1 MAPRGY
7 CILSTPLDLHASCD
21 ELIRNYELVR
31 RNIDSIAPFMPQ
43 TAEIDIMAGGTSH
56 SNGDIPLL
64 GLFLPSGADSDSR
77 IDDKLQDAI
86 GGQEASPG
94 SDLVFGVQVK
104 RWLAFANWR
113 FTWTA
118 AGNCVPGW
126 KRCRCR

>member
-31 RNIDSIAPFMPQ
+31 RNIDVIAPFLPQ
-43 TAEIDIMAGGTSH
+43 TAEIDVMAGGTSH

-64 GLFLPSGADSDSR
+64 GLFLPSGADTDSR

-86 GGQEASPG
+86 DKWFDTQHPDTLDRRLREIKFPTWEH
-94 SDLVFGVQVK
+94 LVSV
-104 RWLAFANWR
+104 RR
-113 FTWTA
+113 YPSREET
-118 AGNCVPGW
+118 
-126 KRCRCR
+126 